1 MHKSSMLKME
11 YFKNNYLNSDEEL
24 KILDVGSFDRTG
36 DYNYGQILNEK
47 KWDYN
52 GLDLREGNNVDIV
65 VENPYDWQELES
77 NSFDVV
83 ISGQALEHIQ
93 FFWLTME
100 QINRVLK
107 PGGLC
112 CIIVPSEGPVHKN
125 PYDCYR
131 FNEDGV
137 ISLAMYVKFEIL
149 ESGTT
154 HEQNSHPWHDS
165 FVIARKPGPGSKGD
179 LENRMDDIERKMDLI
194 LEKLQG

>member
-11 YFKNNYLNSDEEL
+11 YFKKNYLNANNEL
-24 KILDVGSFDRTG
+24 KILDVGSFDKTG

-47 KWDYN
+47 NWEYK
-52 GLDLREGNNVDIV
+52 GLDLKEGNNVDII
-65 VENPYDWQELES
+65 VEDPYDWQELEA

-83 ISGQALEHIQ
+83 ISGQALEHIK
-93 FFWLTME
+93 FFWFTME

-112 CIIVPSEGPVHKN
+112 CIIVPSEGPVHRN

-137 ISLAMYVKFEIL
+137 ISLAQYVKFDIL

-154 HEQNSHPWHDS
+154 REQNSRPWYDS
-165 FVIARKPGPGSKGD
+165 FVIAKKPETGSKRD
-179 LENRMDDIERKMDLI
+179 LENRMDDIEHKMDLI
-194 LEKLQG
+194 LEKLKG

>member
-11 YFKNNYLNSDEEL
+11 YFKNNYLNPNDEL
-24 KILDVGSFDRTG
+24 KILDIGSFDRTG
-36 DYNYGQILNEK
+36 ENNYSQILNEM
-47 KWDYN
+47 KWDYK
-52 GLDLREGNNVDIV
+52 GLDLKEGNNVDII
-65 VENPYDWQELES
+65 VENPYDWQEIEA
-77 NSFDVV
+77 NSFDVIV
-83 ISGQALEHIQ
+83 SGQALEHIQ

-112 CIIVPSEGPVHKN
+112 CIIVPSKGPVHRN

-137 ISLAMYVKFEIL
+137 ISLAKYVKFDIL

-154 HEQNSHPWHDS
+154 QEQNSHPWYDS
-165 FVIARKPGPGSKGD
+165 YIIAKKPEKDSPAD
-179 LENRMDDIERKMDLI
+179 LKNRMDDIEQKMDLI
-194 LEKLQG
+194 LRKIQG

>member
-11 YFKNNYLNSDEEL
+11 YFKNNYLNTDEEL

-36 DYNYGQILNEK
+36 DYNYGQILNET
-47 KWDYN
+47 KWDYT
-52 GLDLREGNNVDIV
+52 GLDLREGDNVDIV

-112 CIIVPSEGPVHKN
+112 CIIVPSEGPVHRN

-137 ISLAMYVKFEIL
+137 ISLAMYVKFEVL

-154 HEQNSHPWHDS
+154 REQNSHPWHDS
-165 FVIARKPGPGSKGD
+165 FVIAKKPCPGSKGD
-179 LENRMDDIERKMDLI
+179 LENRMDHIEWKMDLI